1 MEARLHPDAEEDLLA
16 RARGGDR
23 DALERVIRGI
33 RDDVYNLAVR
43 MLWVPEDAEDATQEI
58 LIRVITHLGSFRGQ
72 SSFRT
77 WVYRIAANHL
87 LNVRKSISERREMTF
102 ATFSTGLHD
111 QVEEWF
117 GRTASEQAA
126 AADRPDRALLLR
138 ELRIGCT
145 HAMLLCLPREQRI
158 ALILADI
165 FQLASAEGAAA
176 LEISPA
182 AFRKRASRAR
192 EAMRGFLA
200 AHCGL
205 VNPAAF
211 CRCEYRLEGVIERGM
226 MSPDHLRFADRGE
239 PLDPTLPDV
248 GSAEWDELD
257 RVAAVYRSAPRY
269 SAPEGVIHSLRE
281 LLDSGR
287 YRLLN

>member
-1 MEARLHPDAEEDLLA
+1 MEARRHPDAEESLVE
-16 RARGGDR
+16 RARRGDR
-23 DALERVIRGI
+23 TALERVIRSIGK
-33 RDDVYNLAVR
+33 DVYNLAIR

-58 LIRVITHLGSFRGQ
+58 LIRVITHLDSFRSG
-72 SSFRT
+72 SSLRT

-111 QVEEWF
+111 QVDEWF
-117 GRTASEQAA
+117 ERTASDQV
-126 AADRPDRALLLR
+126 ADNGRPDRALLLR

-165 FQLASAEGAAA
+165 FQLASTEGAAV

-205 VNPAAF
+205 VNPDAF
-211 CRCEYRLEGVIERGM
+211 CRCEYRLEGVIDRGM
-226 MSPDHLRFADRGE
+226 ISPDHLRFADRGD
-239 PLDPTLPDV
+239 PLESALPDV

-269 SAPEGVIHSLRE
+269 SAPEGVVHSLRE
-281 LLDSGR
+281 LLESGK